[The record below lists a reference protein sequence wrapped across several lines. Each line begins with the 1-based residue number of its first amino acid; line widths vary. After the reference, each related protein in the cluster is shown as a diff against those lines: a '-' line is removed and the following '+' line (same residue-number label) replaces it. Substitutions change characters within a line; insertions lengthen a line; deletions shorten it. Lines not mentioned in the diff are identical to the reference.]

1 MDMHYYQWHV
11 GDYQSHTQHLSEM
24 EDLAYRRM
32 LDWCYLHEQPLPLDQ
47 DEVAW
52 LIRMRSHSDCIATV
66 LRFFFVRTDK
76 GWVNP
81 RVQRE
86 MERYAS
92 KSEKARQSAQARW
105 SNSPPSG
112 EGMGRASKKDS
123 ADANALRTQSEGN
136 ANQEPRTNNQ
146 EPEDIAPSELVRQG
160 KPGAPNRLQDV
171 PKTLEHAIQRAPA
184 APDCP
189 HAEIVELYHECCPTL
204 ARVMVLSPK
213 RQALMRSRWREVWAD
228 LKWDRAG
235 GVGWFREFFESVNRS
250 DFLTGRAKSDRQ
262 WQADLEW
269 LMLPSNFV
277 KVAEGRYNKG

>member
-1 MDMHYYQWHV
+1 MHYYQWHV

-105 SNSPPSG
+105 SAP
-112 EGMGRASKKDS
+112 K
-123 ADANALRTQSEGN
+123 DANALRTQSEGN

-146 EPEDIAPSELVRQG
+146 DPEDIAPSELVRQG

-171 PKTLEHAIQRAPA
+171 PKILEHAIQRAPA

-235 GVGWFREFFESVNRS
+235 GVVWFREFFESVNRS

-277 KVAEGRYNKG
+277 KVAEGRYSKEK